1 MNIRI
6 LPLPKGGRKGGSL
19 LSTIGRYSR
28 PFLKQLL
35 RIGLDKLKQKAISKI
50 KKAGDSLTKVA
61 TMQHQDPQQLQQP
74 MQQQSIQSKGGYKLP
89 DVPTSF
95 IHSPFVVEKKLIKK
109 RRKKSKKKIARKSK
123 VGGKKKVTKKVGRK
137 RSIKK
142 KKSASVFDRL

>member
-50 KKAGDSLTKVA
+50 KKAGDSLTKIA

-109 RRKKSKKKIARKSK
+109 RRKKLKKKIARKSK
-123 VGGKKKVTKKVGRK
+123 VGGKKSNKKSRK
-137 RSIKK
+137 KK
-142 KKSASVFDRL
+142 KKSTSVFDRL